1 MENNKYLLTMII
13 AKRAKELMK
22 GAKPLVATK
31 SRLPMKIALEE
42 VKAGKVYL
50 KEKEQPLK
58 AEDVFLGEEGSQKV
72 EEPAKVEDISNEVKE
87 PEKSE
92 ELSDED
98 EKPVEIKEI
107 FNENEESK
115 KSEGLL

>member
-1 MENNKYLLTMII
+1 MNMLNNKYLLATMI
-13 AKRAKELMK
+13 AKRAKELRK
-22 GAKPLVATK
+22 GAKPLVVTK

-72 EEPAKVEDISNEVKE
+72 EEPAKAEDISNEVEE
-87 PEKSE
+87 PAKSE

-98 EKPVEIKEI
+98 KEPGM
-107 FNENEESK
+107 
-115 KSEGLL
+115 SEGLLND

>member
-13 AKRAKELMK
+13 AKRAKELRK
-22 GAKPLVATK
+22 GAKPLVTTK

-92 ELSDED
+92 D
-98 EKPVEIKEI
+98 
-107 FNENEESK
+107 
-115 KSEGLL
+115 LL

>member
-58 AEDVFLGEEGSQKV
+58 AEQIFNEDEK
-72 EEPAKVEDISNEVKE
+72 PAKVEDISDEVKE

-115 KSEGLL
+115 KSED